1 MNDSYFDLYIL
12 FHFIKKWKLNR
23 SVHERRESKE
33 KYLMNSYTRFFK
45 DDFQ

>member
-23 SVHERRESKE
+23 SVHERRESNDLFSNGE
-33 KYLMNSYTRFFK
+33 ISDEQLY
-45 DDFQ
+45 